1 MRVGHGAPSVHRACA
16 CVRLRPR
23 GRRDVHPARAAGR
36 RLARCCACGATA
48 HRRRFDGKGRLPSMP
63 KRRDR
68 HVLAGRIAWMK
79 RIDERS
85 PC

>member
-1 MRVGHGAPSVHRACA
+1 M
-16 CVRLRPR
+16 
-23 GRRDVHPARAAGR
+23 
-36 RLARCCACGATA
+36 RCCACGATA

-68 HVLAGRIAWMK
+68 SVCRRDRHVLAGRIAWMK